1 MEADSVDRLAGVY
14 VKIRDAR
21 AKLRSDYE
29 EKDEQLSQQMDLIEE
44 HLLEACKRIGADSI
58 RTKAGTVIRT
68 VKNRYWTNDWNSM
81 YNFIKEH
88 EAYELL
94 EKRIHQSN
102 MKQFIEEN
110 PTVLPVGLTTD
121 SKYSVVVRRSK

>member
-1 MEADSVDRLAGVY
+1 METDSVDRLAGVY

-110 PTVLPVGLTTD
+110 PTVLPVGLNTD

>member
-68 VKNRYWTNDWNSM
+68 VKNRYWTNDWGSM

-110 PTVLPVGLTTD
+110 PTVLPVGLNTD

>member
-68 VKNRYWTNDWNSM
+68 VKNRYWTNDWGSM

-102 MKQFIEEN
+102 MKQFIEED
-110 PTVLPVGLTTD
+110 PTVLPVGLNTD

>member
-110 PTVLPVGLTTD
+110 PTVLPVGLNTD